1 VGAPEAEQDHL
12 KAECIERNRLEYGIE
27 LDPAKIEK
35 NEGLRYIA
43 KICLN
48 SLWGRFGLRC
58 NLVKV
63 ESDCGIRLAN
73 VFFRIC

>member
-1 VGAPEAEQDHL
+1 LDAPEAEQEQL

-27 LDPAKIEK
+27 LDPTKVKK
-35 NEGLRYIA
+35 NEGLRYIS

-63 ESDCGIRLAN
+63 ERDGEIRLAI
-73 VFFRIC
+73 VFF

>member
-1 VGAPEAEQDHL
+1 VDAPETEQEQL
-12 KAECIERNRLEYGIE
+12 KAEYIERNRLEYGIE
-27 LDPAKIEK
+27 LDPEKVEK

-63 ESDCGIRLAN
+63 ERERGNFSAKN
-73 VFFRIC
+73 F